1 MNTEDVKRRSVPIM
15 ITTNEFYFTSAD
27 GADRI
32 YVKEWLP
39 HEEPS
44 AILIVAHGLGEHIG
58 RYDAFAAYMAEYGVL
73 VAGPDHPGHGRT
85 AESPERLGFFA
96 EENGWQTMVDNLH
109 ILQNMEQDAHPGV
122 PVFLMGHGMGALLVR
137 CCTMDYAD
145 RLRGAILCGCGDQPE
160 HIIRTAQLLAAA
172 EEKRFGPHH
181 RSLALEKLLFGPF
194 NRKFAPNHTKF
205 DWFNRDEAAVNA
217 FIYDPLTGF
226 IPTVSAFR
234 DLLQGMRKAQNR
246 RNQAQVM
253 PDLPIFILGGEM
265 DPVGGGGRNVQKMVH
280 ALQDAGVRKLTVKL
294 YADSRHD
301 LLHELNRGQVYN
313 DILTWL
319 GNRL

>member
-1 MNTEDVKRRSVPIM
+1 M
-15 ITTNEFYFTSAD
+15 INTNEFYFTSAD
-27 GADRI
+27 GAARV

-44 AILIVAHGLGEHIG
+44 AVLIVGHGLGEHMD
-58 RYDAFAAYMAEYGVL
+58 RYGEFANYMAEYGVL
-73 VAGPDHPGHGRT
+73 VAGPDHLGHGRT
-85 AESPERLGFFA
+85 ADDPERLGFFA

-109 ILQNMEQDAHPGV
+109 ILQDMEQEAHPGV
-122 PVFLMGHGMGALLVR
+122 PVFLMGQGMGALLVR
-137 CCTMDYAD
+137 CCTMDYSGG
-145 RLRGAILCGCGDQPE
+145 LRGVILCGCGDQPE
-160 HIIRTAQLLAAA
+160 TLIRTAQVLAAA

-181 RSLALEKLLFGPF
+181 RSLAVEKLLFGPF

-205 DWFNRDEAAVNA
+205 DWLSRDESVVDA
-217 FIYDPLTGF
+217 FIYDPLSGF
-226 IPTVSAFR
+226 VPTVSAFR
-234 DLLQGMRKAQNR
+234 DLLRGMAKAQNR

-253 PDLPIFILGGEM
+253 PDLPMFILGGEM

-301 LLHELNRGQVYN
+301 LLHEPNRGQVYA